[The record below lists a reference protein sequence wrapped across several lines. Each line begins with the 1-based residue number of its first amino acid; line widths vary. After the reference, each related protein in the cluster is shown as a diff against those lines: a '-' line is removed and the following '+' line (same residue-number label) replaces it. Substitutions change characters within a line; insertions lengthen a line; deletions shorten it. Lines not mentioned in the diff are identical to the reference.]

1 MNHCKL
7 TLCVN
12 AIVNRVFILSD
23 QVLAPH
29 PFGYTNSSLKV
40 VTETLSLSL
49 SKAYLATGKKS
60 WHSFTIFSLS
70 NGGRGVWLFIRSF
83 SGYWLKLN
91 SRIRLQRSL
100 LRQDVKASNHIYVSD
115 VPCESSQNSQS
126 SRVIPDRLN
135 VGIMQS
141 TSLKDWK
148 QQHETMKPEIH
159 KRCAFVRPIC

>member
-49 SKAYLATGKKS
+49 YLKHIWQLEKILAFI
-60 WHSFTIFSLS
+60 HHFFLP

-159 KRCAFVRPIC
+159 ERCAFVRPIC